1 MMMGG
6 GATAVGRGASH
17 SRPATSFFWF
27 TNPWKSFK
35 YIIWK
40 NYKWQI
46 LGVFLLLL
54 LGLTALWTA
63 ARRPIPGLH
72 PALAGQ
78 IRRAAAVSA
87 GTGWAQASIGVA
99 TLLTHVPV
107 PLASAHQLPHL
118 PNPLAARPPERRA
131 HRPR

>member
-1 MMMGG
+1 MRTGG

-54 LGLTALWTA
+54 LGLLIFVFIYTA
-63 ARRPIPGLH
+63 
-72 PALAGQ
+72 PASLMQG
-78 IRRAAAVSA
+78 IVK
-87 GTGWAQASIGVA
+87 
-99 TLLTHVPV
+99 L
-107 PLASAHQLPHL
+107 
-118 PNPLAARPPERRA
+118 
-131 HRPR
+131 